1 MNALLTLPVSGNTE
15 SSPNVQSGSEDKK
28 PVVLWSAF
36 YIQKITSSKFEAI
49 SSTPTPDGNLNYV
62 DLLDETEKLFGQMYP
77 NEEFFP
83 KTTSP
88 EDTMDDDDNG
98 IIMEN

>member
-1 MNALLTLPVSGNTE
+1 MMVFL
-15 SSPNVQSGSEDKK
+15 Q
-28 PVVLWSAF
+28 
-36 YIQKITSSKFEAI
+36 
-49 SSTPTPDGNLNYV
+49 
-62 DLLDETEKLFGQMYP
+62 LFGQMYP

-98 IIMEN
+98 IIMDN